1 MVVIDPVYLVE
12 SVPPKVNS
20 PFWLSS
26 VVVGSKDTATRSD
39 GIVPWLNRLS
49 VTVGMGVFVSGD
61 NVPTVKSTGPI
72 LGNEESARLRGF
84 KPKPMGLC
92 AHPRIPSKPSK
103 PLEVEATPMD
113 CLVITSPGEI
123 VTVSVYSVPK
133 KSG

>member
-1 MVVIDPVYLVE
+1 MNVIDPVNLVE
-12 SVPPKVNS
+12 SVPPNVNS

-26 VVVGSKDTATRSD
+26 VVVGSKDTETMSD

-72 LGNEESARLRGF
+72 LGNEQSARIQTD
-84 KPKPMGLC
+84 GLC

-103 PLEVEATPMD
+103 PLEVDATPMD
-113 CLVITSPGEI
+113 CLVMTSPGEI
-123 VTVSVYSVPK
+123 VTVSMYSVPK
-133 KSG
+133 KCG